1 MSEFIRSGVK
11 VRNFFNVEKTSLSSQ
26 ILTQIQRNGILRN
39 QIWTQM
45 KITIWIIWF
54 SIQGAKTG
62 KDNGFSVLFDIESFD
77 YGYYDEGSEGLKVIL
92 FLTMNHCFDIKDI
105 FCFSFAFAYSIMPLS
120 QICFPGCNCSPPG
133 HADNETAGFPH
144 CSWHREPDP
153 HHPHLVHGQPS
164 GQNLF
169 ASSLVLNHNMKR
181 CSNCPFSKTEF
192 SLKLCLFL
200 AFCPIKNSLLMI
212 CKLQLRL
219 ALIHNIFSF
228 LLM

>member
-1 MSEFIRSGVK
+1 MDSNEDYHLNYLIFHPGCKDWKRQW
-11 VRNFFNVEKTSLSSQ
+11 F
-26 ILTQIQRNGILRN
+26 LRPFWHWVFRLWLLWWGEWGSKGD
-39 QIWTQM
+39 IFLP
-45 KITIWIIWF
+45 WIIVLTSRIHF
-54 SIQGAKTG
+54 
-62 KDNGFSVLFDIESFD
+62 DN
-77 YGYYDEGSEGLKVIL
+77 
-92 FLTMNHCFDIKDI
+92 
-105 FCFSFAFAYSIMPLS
+105 CFSFAFAYSIIPLS

-164 GQNLF
+164 GQNLHLF
-169 ASSLVLNHNMKR
+169 ASSIVLNHNMER
-181 CSNCPFSKTEF
+181 CSNCPFSKTKF

>member
-92 FLTMNHCFDIKDI
+92 LLIRSVFWLSKIFLH
-105 FCFSFAFAYSIMPLS
+105 
-120 QICFPGCNCSPPG
+120 
-133 HADNETAGFPH
+133 
-144 CSWHREPDP
+144 
-153 HHPHLVHGQPS
+153 
-164 GQNLF
+164 
-169 ASSLVLNHNMKR
+169 MKQR
-181 CSNCPFSKTEF
+181 SE
-192 SLKLCLFL
+192 
-200 AFCPIKNSLLMI
+200 
-212 CKLQLRL
+212 
-219 ALIHNIFSF
+219 
-228 LLM
+228 